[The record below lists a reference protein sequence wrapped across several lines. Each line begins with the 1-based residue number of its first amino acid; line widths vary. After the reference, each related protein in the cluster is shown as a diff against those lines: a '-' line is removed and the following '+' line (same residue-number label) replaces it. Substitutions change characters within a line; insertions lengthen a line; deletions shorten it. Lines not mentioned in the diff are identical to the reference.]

1 MKFSRSKWLSLVII
15 FVLASQAIF
24 AGMAFAADDI
34 SKLVLNKNEL
44 NLQVGD
50 TANLTATAVFESG
63 STENATVKTDWNS
76 GTTEIAS
83 VYAGVVTAKKEGKAV
98 ITATYLGE
106 TVIVNVTVTKKVK
119 SLTTD
124 KQALDLR
131 LNATSQLL
139 ITAYFDDGTSANV
152 TSDADY
158 TVTSSSVATVTN
170 GLVKGQN
177 PGSTTIKVTYMSQSI
192 VLDVDVEVVRRLD
205 AEKSNVSLLLKGT
218 TDLKLMATYPDGT
231 IDDVSELAVWT
242 SDKPAVADAIKGK
255 ITGYSVGK
263 ATLTATYGTKS
274 TTITVDVDSTVKL
287 ELDKQSILLKKN
299 GTSTLKLLATYATST
314 STTTSTTPIEPTNIS
329 DRAEW
334 TSSNDDIV
342 SVSNGKLI
350 GNAIGEATIYA
361 KYGDKTVSAKIDVE
375 VPRRLVVN
383 TDLVT
388 LITKDTV
395 VDADADSDSDT
406 DTIKV
411 KDTYDLAL
419 FATYADGTTD
429 TVTSRATWTVDHE
442 DIALVTAG
450 KITGYKAGIATI
462 TATYG
467 GKTTTTRVEVDV
479 PTLIKPTLK
488 TVNMQVGESSTAT
501 MTAYFKDG
509 REVDVTKLAT
519 WTTSSKDV
527 AEVREGAIT
536 GAATG
541 AATVT
546 AEFGTRKASVQV
558 SVGELKTLTISEE
571 KLSMKK
577 GDTATLTAEA
587 VYTDDSKDDVT
598 DDIIWSSSNVKAATV
613 DKGVV
618 KAIASGEAT
627 ITAQLDNKTVTIPV
641 KVDMA
646 SELKANVVSLIF
658 DLNETRLIR
667 ITATDDN
674 DVEVIVTNDAEW
686 KSSNSSIATVSKG
699 LVTPV
704 ARGKATI
711 TATYGGKSVTVP
723 VEIGVI
729 DSLTADKSFFVTKS
743 GAQTQLKLTATLS
756 DGSTKDVTELA
767 TWKVANY
774 KLGTVEKGLFTATG
788 SGKTTITGYFA
799 GKTISIPVEMDSL
812 KYLKTDVVKLTL
824 KEGDTARVA
833 AVATYTDGSEDDVT
847 KPALWT
853 TSNIMTADVKDGII
867 KATGKGTARIT
878 ISFGNMK
885 TTVQVT
891 VTK

>member
-1 MKFSRSKWLSLVII
+1 MKWFSQSKWLSLVVI
-15 FVLASQAIF
+15 FILASQAIF
-24 AGMAFAADDI
+24 TGSAFAATDI

-50 TANLTATAVFESG
+50 TANLTATAVFTTG

-76 GTTEIAS
+76 GTTDVAS

-131 LNATSQLL
+131 LNGTSQVL
-139 ITAYFDDGTSANV
+139 ITAYYDDGTSADV
-152 TSDADY
+152 TSKADY
-158 TVTSSSVATVTN
+158 TVASSSVATVTN

-177 PGSTTIKVTYMSQSI
+177 PGSTTITVTHMNQSI

-218 TDLKLMATYPDGT
+218 TVLELTATYPDGT
-231 IDDVSELAVWT
+231 KDNVATKAVWT
-242 SDKPAVADAIKGK
+242 SDKPEVADALKGT

-274 TTITVDVDSTVKL
+274 TTITVDVDSTLKL

-299 GTSTLKLLATYATST
+299 GTGTLKLNATYP
-314 STTTSTTPIEPTNIS
+314 TSTTPTDIS

-334 TSSNDDIV
+334 TSSDESIV
-342 SVSNGKLI
+342 SVTKGKLI
-350 GNAIGEATIYA
+350 GNAIGEATISA
-361 KYGDKTVSAKIDVE
+361 KYGDKTVTAKVDVE
-375 VPRRLVVN
+375 VPRRLVVSSE
-383 TDLVT
+383 LVVLKT
-388 LITKDTV
+388 TETQQLE
-395 VDADADSDSDT
+395 
-406 DTIKV
+406 
-411 KDTYDLAL
+411 L

-429 TVTSRATWTVDHE
+429 NLVKDRAVWSIDNE
-442 DIALVTAG
+442 DIATVTNG
-450 KITGYKAGIATI
+450 LIKPYKAGVVNV
-462 TATYG
+462 TAAYG

-479 PTLIKPTLK
+479 PTNITLDK
-488 TVNMQVGESSTAT
+488 KIVNMQVGDSTTVT
-501 MTAYFKDG
+501 MTANFKG
-509 REVDVTKLAT
+509 RMDDELNDKTK
-519 WTTSSKDV
+519 WTSSNKDV
-527 AEVREGAIT
+527 VEVRDGIIT
-536 GAATG
+536 GIATG

-546 AEFGTRKASVQV
+546 AEYGTRKATVQV
-558 SVGELKTLTISEE
+558 SVGELKTLTISQE
-571 KLSMKK
+571 KLTMKK
-577 GDTATLTAEA
+577 GETATLTAEA
-587 VYTDDSKDDVT
+587 VYTDDTKKPVTTDV
-598 DDIIWSSSNVKAATV
+598 IWTSSNVKAATV

-618 KAIASGEAT
+618 KAIASGETT

-646 SELKANVVSLIF
+646 SELKANVTSLVF
-658 DLNETRLIR
+658 DLNETRLIK
-667 ITATDDN
+667 ITATNDDGE
-674 DVEVIVTNDAEW
+674 DVVVTTDIEW
-686 KSSNSSIATVSKG
+686 KSSNTGIATVSKG

-711 TATYGGKSVTVP
+711 TATYGGKSISIP

-729 DSLTADKSFFVTKS
+729 DSLTANKSFFVTKS
-743 GAQTQLKLTATLS
+743 GSETQLKLTATLS
-756 DGSTKDVTELA
+756 DGSTKDVTDSA
-767 TWKVANY
+767 TWKVSSY
-774 KLGTVEKGLFTATG
+774 KLGTIEKGLFTATA
-788 SGKTTITGYFA
+788 SGKTTITGFFG
-799 GKTISIPVEMDSL
+799 GKTVSIPVEIDSL
-812 KYLKTDVVKLTL
+812 KYLKTNVVKLTL
-824 KEGDTARVA
+824 KEGETAKVEA
-833 AVATYTDGSEDDVT
+833 LATYTDGFEEDVT

-853 TSNIMTADVKDGII
+853 TSNIMNADVKDGTI

-878 ISFGNMK
+878 VTFANMK